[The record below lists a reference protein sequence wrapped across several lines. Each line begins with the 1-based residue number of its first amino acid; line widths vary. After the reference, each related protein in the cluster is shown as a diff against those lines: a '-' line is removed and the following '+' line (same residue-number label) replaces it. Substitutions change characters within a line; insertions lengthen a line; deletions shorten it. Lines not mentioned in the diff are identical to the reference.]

1 MGYETMAPPS
11 AVRSGS
17 PLFKAASTILFGS
30 PSLWQMRCQHSSP
43 HIMQQ
48 SQVRVLALHFVP
60 FVHGA
65 RSWMWISLHTIESR
79 RGWGEVL
86 DTQSGGQALHEERSA
101 RRHATYR
108 DCPRSA
114 QRRT

>member
-17 PLFKAASTILFGS
+17 PVFKATSTLLLAF
-30 PSLWQMRCQHSSP
+30 SLSVTDEMSMLLP
-43 HIMQQ
+43 HMMQQ

-86 DTQSGGQALHEERSA
+86 DTRSGGQALHEEGSA
-101 RRHATYR
+101 HRYATHR
-108 DCPRSA
+108 DYPR
-114 QRRT
+114 

>member
-17 PLFKAASTILFGS
+17 PLFKASSTILFTFPLS
-30 PSLWQMRCQHSSP
+30 MVNEVSTLLP
-43 HIMQQ
+43 HMMQQ

-65 RSWMWISLHTIESR
+65 RSWMWISLHTIEGR

-86 DTQSGGQALHEERSA
+86 DTRSGGQALHEEGSA

-108 DCPRSA
+108 DYPR
-114 QRRT
+114 